1 MQLWIRMPSSA
12 EFQSTLSVGRATH
25 ALQGIRENLEYFN
38 PHPPWGERPP
48 PEFVLLVFIVFQST
62 PSARRATLIL
72 FVLRAVTLFQ
82 STPSA
87 RRATHQYTGA
97 QPRVDISIHAL
108 REEGDCS
115 LLEQIITRKNI
126 SIHALREEGDVY
138 QASDTSALSKFQ
150 STPSAR
156 RATLCDEPRVSVHHY
171 FNPRPPR
178 GGRQPWR

>member
-1 MQLWIRMPSSA
+1 MQRICAGSVSTHALREEGDADTRLMTLRLTV
-12 EFQSTLSVGRATH
+12 FQSTPSARRATD
-25 ALQGIRENLEYFN
+25 ASCAGTWLLIFQSTPSARRATCSCGSGCRPPQNFN
-38 PHPPWGERPP
+38 PRSPWGERPP

-108 REEGDCS
+108 REEGD
-115 LLEQIITRKNI
+115 
-126 SIHALREEGDVY
+126 VY

-156 RATLCDEPRVSVHHY
+156 RAT
-171 FNPRPPR
+171 
-178 GGRQPWR
+178 

>member
-108 REEGDCS
+108 REEGDV
-115 LLEQIITRKNI
+115 RGK
-126 SIHALREEGDVY
+126 
-138 QASDTSALSKFQ
+138 
-150 STPSAR
+150 
-156 RATLCDEPRVSVHHY
+156 PR
-171 FNPRPPR
+171 FM
-178 GGRQPWR
+178 

>member
-1 MQLWIRMPSSA
+1 MKPSSWMPY
-12 EFQSTLSVGRATH
+12 S
-25 ALQGIRENLEYFN
+25 
-38 PHPPWGERPP
+38 
-48 PEFVLLVFIVFQST
+48 
-62 PSARRATLIL
+62 
-72 FVLRAVTLFQ
+72 LFQ

-156 RATLCDEPRVSVHHY
+156 RAT
-171 FNPRPPR
+171 
-178 GGRQPWR
+178 